1 MKRRFSEILCFLALL
16 QFTNPLPLLAQV
28 SEDPYWLVLEKGKQ
42 YFRNSEYGKALNA
55 FEDAKRKRDAVYS
68 KMQKDWIDF
77 LSLNEVRALG
87 DSLGK
92 LELFLK
98 DKPNKRISDIIS
110 EIKYQYKDTVIQD
123 SSQKIIGL
131 IDQLRI
137 YPEAEYW
144 IGEVYRIEGEL
155 KIALK
160 QYERSLSQQLAIENN
175 GFTTVIRYKI
185 AEMHYLLKDYLNYE
199 KVLIN
204 ILSSDT
210 LWSADTRSQSFIR
223 TAMFKTLTEDGINR
237 FLVLY
242 RYDLTDVEQAHRKLG
257 FYYYATGRYDK
268 AVEHL
273 TYAFLIQNTLLIKE
287 IQRREYGFIFSDY
300 TQLLRNLERYVDLE
314 PFIIDIDYYKTNYY
328 LAAALFAVGQR
339 STAFSLWTILS
350 KYEQAEEWQKRSQ
363 TQLKKPFIEPIN
375 QQP

>member
-1 MKRRFSEILCFLALL
+1 MKRKVSELL
-16 QFTNPLPLLAQV
+16 FFITLLHLINPLSLLAQV

-42 YFRNSEYGKALNA
+42 YFRNNEYGKALNA

-87 DSLGK
+87 DSLSK

-98 DKPNKRISDIIS
+98 DKPSKRISEIIS

-123 SSQKIIGL
+123 SSQKIISL
-131 IDQLRI
+131 IDQLRL
-137 YPEAEYW
+137 YPEAEFW
-144 IGEVYRIEGEL
+144 IGEVYRVEGEI

-160 QYERSLSQQLAIENN
+160 QYERALSQQLAIENN
-175 GFTTVIRYKI
+175 GFTTLIRYKI

-210 LWSADTRSQSFIR
+210 LWSADAHSQSFIR

-257 FYYYATGRYDK
+257 FYYYTTGRYDK

-287 IQRREYGFIFSDY
+287 IQRREYGYIFSDY
-300 TQLLRNLERYVDLE
+300 TQLLRNLNRYVDLE
-314 PFIIDIDYYKTNYY
+314 PFINDVDYYKTNYY

-350 KYEQAEEWQKRSQ
+350 KYDQAEEWQKRSQ

>member
-1 MKRRFSEILCFLALL
+1 MKRRFSEILCFLVLL
-16 QFTNPLPLLAQV
+16 HFTNPFPLLAQV

-87 DSLGK
+87 DSLSK

-123 SSQKIIGL
+123 SSQKIISL

-137 YPEAEYW
+137 YPEVEFW

-160 QYERSLSQQLAIENN
+160 QYERSLSQQLSVENN

-242 RYDLTDVEQAHRKLG
+242 RYDLTDVEPAHRKLG
-257 FYYYATGRYDK
+257 FYYYTTGRYDK

-287 IQRREYGFIFSDY
+287 IQRREYGYIFSDY
-300 TQLLRNLERYVDLE
+300 TQLLRNLNRYVDLE
-314 PFIIDIDYYKTNYY
+314 PFIVDIDYYKTNYY

-363 TQLKKPFIEPIN
+363 TQLKKPYIEPIN